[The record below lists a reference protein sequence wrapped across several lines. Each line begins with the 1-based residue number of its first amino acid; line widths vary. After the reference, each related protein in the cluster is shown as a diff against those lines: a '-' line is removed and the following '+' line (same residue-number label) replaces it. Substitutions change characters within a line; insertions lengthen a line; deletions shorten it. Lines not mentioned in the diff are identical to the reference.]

1 MWRKNHLIAIGEMV
15 GDEVVKERPFKTRA
29 EVGVNPGAGA
39 RDLRGSL
46 VVDKTAGFAKGD
58 MVFRGEA
65 KFWFLAIDIEWLVV
79 FFSAGCK
86 VWIWEVWKNLDQALE
101 FSFDGLE
108 SLFAR
113 LGSGA
118 ELFDFGEDGFDVSA
132 FLFDGRD
139 GGGKSILLRF
149 GGFDFL

>member
-1 MWRKNHLIAIGEMV
+1 
-15 GDEVVKERPFKTRA
+15 
-29 EVGVNPGAGA
+29 
-39 RDLRGSL
+39 
-46 VVDKTAGFAKGD
+46 
-58 MVFRGEA
+58 MVFNFES
-65 KFWFLAIDIEWLVV
+65 KFWFLAIDVEWLVV

-86 VWIWEVWKNLDQALE
+86 VWIWKVWKNLDQALE
-101 FSFDGLE
+101 FGFDGLE

-118 ELFDFGEDGFDVSA
+118 ELFDLGEDGFDVSA
-132 FLFDGRD
+132 FLFDGWD